1 MGLAV
6 NGWQFQEDSSVSSP
20 LESGKELNGR
30 PLLVESP
37 VDIKSKNNDYS
48 PQ

>member
-6 NGWQFQEDSSVSSP
+6 NGWQFQEGSSVSSP
-20 LESGKELNGR
+20 PESEKELNRR
-30 PLLVESP
+30 PLLVELP
-37 VDIKSKNNDYS
+37 VVVKLKNNDYS